1 MTQLVS
7 YLTFSGNCREAMTFY
22 RNCLGGELH
31 FQALKDSPKTSDMPN
46 LMKECIVHAVLSKEN
61 LVLMGS
67 DLGSDAPRVQGNS
80 FSLLL
85 QCQSEDELR
94 NYYLR
99 LSEGAQE
106 QHGIAENYFGVL
118 FGDLIDKYGTHWI
131 FSHIKNNH

>member
-22 RNCLGGELH
+22 GDCLGGKLH
-31 FQALKDSPKTSDMPN
+31 FQTLEESPKSRTMPKP
-46 LMKECIVHAVLSKEN
+46 MKNCIVHAALTKGS

-67 DLGSDAPRVQGNS
+67 DLGSDTPRIQGNS

-106 QHGIAENYFGVL
+106 EHGVAENYFGVL
-118 FGDLIDKYGTHWI
+118 FGDLIDKYGTRWI
-131 FSHIKNNH
+131 LSHIKNNS